1 MFFDISRIF
10 DLGGAGGTSPEL
22 GGTMYPPPVP
32 IVPTLLLGSIR
43 GQLMRVLTSVAELA
57 PPSAMTLTLVAADTL
72 AMHPAPPTTDR

>member
-10 DLGGAGGTSPEL
+10 DLGSTGGTSPEL
-22 GGTMYPPPVP
+22 GGTMYPPVP
-32 IVPTLLLGSIR
+32 IVPTPLLGSIR

-57 PPSAMTLTLVAADTL
+57 PPSAMTLTLVAVDTL